1 MRLFSTIGGVM
12 RTTSIRLSDEEEAF
26 IRRQMALSGEKDL
39 GPHIKR
45 VYFGK
50 LNPSE
55 GLLPE
60 LLQKSEMALAMLA
73 ELRRGT
79 GLASPPP
86 ADSDAEGDTELRL
99 LAAIFWMLYM
109 SVGSDVKTVIKRYVN
124 PDAVDTYLKAGESEL

>member
-1 MRLFSTIGGVM
+1 M

-26 IRRQMALSGEKDL
+26 IRRQMEIAGDKDL

-50 LNPSE
+50 LNPKD

-60 LLQKSEMALAMLA
+60 LMRNSELALHMLA
-73 ELRRGT
+73 ELRKG
-79 GLASPPP
+79 GALPSPQA
-86 ADSDAEGDTELRL
+86 ADVDAGGDTELRL

-109 SVGSDVKTVIKRYVN
+109 SVGKDVQTVIKRYVDPN
-124 PDAVDTYLKAGESEL
+124 AVDTYLKAGETDL